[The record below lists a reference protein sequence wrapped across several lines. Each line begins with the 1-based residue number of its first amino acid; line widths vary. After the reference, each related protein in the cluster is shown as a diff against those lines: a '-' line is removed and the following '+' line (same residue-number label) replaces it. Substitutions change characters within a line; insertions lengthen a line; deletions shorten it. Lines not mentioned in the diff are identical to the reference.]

1 MKRLFFVFID
11 VVIAGNDI
19 DRCDA
24 VTVFQS
30 LEDDALAGSC
40 LLAGDLAGLCLD
52 GDALFGYTDEFII
65 VISGYESDDFG
76 HRVRFFPGD
85 GMRRTCFSSHCRQR
99 KS

>member
-1 MKRLFFVFID
+1 MQYLTSVSLFYMKRLFFVFID

-65 VISGYESDDFG
+65 VISGYE
-76 HRVRFFPGD
+76 
-85 GMRRTCFSSHCRQR
+85 RRLRTPS
-99 KS
+99 